1 MPYTADDLVTQVRR
15 GGMIPDASTE
25 ITAEVILAFLDEES
39 RSVIA
44 PWRRK
49 LAGTDYRIDQEDQ
62 SIVAGT
68 STYRIPWRAEAG
80 ALRDVLYV
88 DASGDAISLD
98 RIPLHETDEYL
109 AQRSPYWAGPYGFC
123 VEGDFVRLLPTPTT
137 TGTLRL
143 KYPRRPSRLVARTDA
158 MLITNIVVQL
168 FATTYS
174 GAEPD
179 LFSAV
184 TPLDIVQANPNFDL
198 FARDVLP
205 ASVSTGSSVTFA
217 TSPSAEVAPGDY
229 LALAGETPV
238 VQLPVELHPVLV
250 ALGVARAL
258 EADGDRE
265 GANAAYE
272 RGLVRLQGME
282 ALFTPRVEAK
292 PRKSVNRASMLRGG
306 GRR

>member
-44 PWRRK
+44 PWRRR
-49 LAGTDYRIDQEDQ
+49 LAGTDYRIDTSDVP
-62 SIVAGT
+62 IVAGT
-68 STYRIPWRAEAG
+68 ASYRIPSRAEGG

-143 KYPRRPSRLVARTDA
+143 KYPRRPSRLVSHTDA
-158 MLITNIVVQL
+158 MLITGIVGLV
-168 FATTYS
+168 YS

-179 LFSAV
+179 LFSAT
-184 TPLDIVQANPNFDL
+184 TPLDIVQASPNFDL

-205 ASVSTGSSVTFA
+205 ASVVSGASVTFA
-217 TSPSAEVAPGDY
+217 TSPTTEAAAGDY

-292 PRKSVNRASMLRGG
+292 PRKAVNRASMLRGG